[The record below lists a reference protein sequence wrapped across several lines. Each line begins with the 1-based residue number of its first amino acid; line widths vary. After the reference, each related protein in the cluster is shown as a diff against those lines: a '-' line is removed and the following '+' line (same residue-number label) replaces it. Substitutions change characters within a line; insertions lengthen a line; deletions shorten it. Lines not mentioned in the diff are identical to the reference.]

1 MNLRGYNSTPNK
13 PDHNTSQ
20 NSNFAILIMKVWVS
34 PNKKGNP
41 NLEFHQYSCG
51 IIFFSVYKFTIRN
64 TDFAWKI
71 ACLLENNLLK
81 KYVCGGK
88 MFIFFVN
95 HWALEDLYLPKLFHI
110 IQILLMDKIYFLII
124 DILLVPSGT
133 ILILL

>member
-81 KYVCGGK
+81 TYVCGGK
-88 MFIFFVN
+88 MFIFFVCES
-95 HWALEDLYLPKLFHI
+95 LSFGRSLFA
-110 IQILLMDKIYFLII
+110 KIVSYNTGFIN
-124 DILLVPSGT
+124 G
-133 ILILL
+133 